1 MTGHGMTKEPV
12 TSLLIIWRFVCF
24 VVRSLY
30 SVNLCWIVYADFL
43 FVMLTYHLYLVYL
56 KLKFWLVIQKSG
68 DLGLFVIDAD
78 NETLLLHRISSD
90 DIYHKQGGILMSF
103 IIFLFPILIYLS
115 PYSIFCSLLS
125 LHLIFSDMIIS
136 WKDPEFS
143 TELALSF
150 QETSGCSHIW

>member
-43 FVMLTYHLYLVYL
+43 FVMVTYHLYLVYL

-125 LHLIFSDMIIS
+125 HAPNIFRYDYFVEGPRILYWIG
-136 WKDPEFS
+136 P
-143 TELALSF
+143 
-150 QETSGCSHIW
+150 

>member
-1 MTGHGMTKEPV
+1 
-12 TSLLIIWRFVCF
+12 
-24 VVRSLY
+24 
-30 SVNLCWIVYADFL
+30 
-43 FVMLTYHLYLVYL
+43 
-56 KLKFWLVIQKSG
+56 
-68 DLGLFVIDAD
+68 
-78 NETLLLHRISSD
+78 
-90 DIYHKQGGILMSF
+90 MSF

-150 QETSGCSHIW
+150 QETSGCSHIWQYQIQPLFVCLLYLHCSLLAFSLFSFQISGLHCSVLIWDNFLFRDHICSVRRNFSSLDRKYFHNSLYDLCSPQQSLFILIISL